1 MDEHAPL
8 IHLSP
13 LPPLS
18 PNLSFIHPGKKKLA
32 LLRVSGTSTD
42 ARISTV
48 ISTDI
53 QEGTVAFMPP
63 KMTAAAWGML
73 FAQNDNTGL
82 DKIQDAKPAPIVRR
96 QGPPPKWRTT
106 VVVWISLMA
115 TVMPWNY
122 WVAPW
127 LIKDLKVPIFWYLF
141 IILIPVV
148 VALKWFLLP
157 R

>member
-1 MDEHAPL
+1 M
-8 IHLSP
+8 
-13 LPPLS
+13 
-18 PNLSFIHPGKKKLA
+18 
-32 LLRVSGTSTD
+32 
-42 ARISTV
+42 
-48 ISTDI
+48 
-53 QEGTVAFMPP
+53 
-63 KMTAAAWGML
+63 GML
-73 FAQNDNTGL
+73 FAQNDNTSL

-148 VALKWFLLP
+148 VALKWFYSLAYTSLHISSKDIPVALLWSLASHFRLVSHASAP
-157 R
+157 IRNNPTTSCAKYLHE